1 VPSAVGS
8 SGVLRQRAAQELRH
22 RLHGELQG
30 ALPSLE
36 RGNPNTVTAQMN
48 RAHRVE
54 QCYGD
59 LDEHYRKDQ
68 LKGLITELRY
78 TAEDARRNRP
88 NETKIPF
95 EGNIGNNLAS
105 YRNAVERYRRFLET
119 AGEQG
124 LEAALSPRTEP
135 ESLSQDDLGR
145 QFGLERD
152 MQAALR
158 AEIEQLEGGL
168 EIIDDGAE
176 RSVESGFIDITA
188 RDRSGAIVVI
198 ELKRGTA
205 GQRAVAQILS
215 YMGDVAA
222 EEEGRQV
229 RGILVAGNFDS
240 KAKSASRMVPNLV
253 LRLYSV
259 QFTFSDGHS

>member
-1 VPSAVGS
+1 MRPAYRPW
-8 SGVLRQRAAQELRH
+8 LEAQKY
-22 RLHGELQG
+22 
-30 ALPSLE
+30 A
-36 RGNPNTVTAQMN
+36 PNTVNAQVH

-59 LDEHYRKDQ
+59 LDEHYSKDR
-68 LKGLITELRY
+68 LEGLLAELRY
-78 TAEDARRNRP
+78 TADDARRNRP

-95 EGNIGNNLAS
+95 EGNISGNLAS
-105 YRNAVERYRRFLET
+105 YRDAVNRYRRFRDT

-124 LEAALSPRTEP
+124 TDAASSSTGAEG
-135 ESLSQDDLGR
+135 ESLGDDGLGR
-145 QFGLERD
+145 QFGFERD

-158 AEIEQLEGGL
+158 AEIGQLEPGL
-168 EIIDDGAE
+168 EIADEGAE

-188 RDRSGAIVVI
+188 RDGSSATVVI
-198 ELKRGTA
+198 ELKTGTA

-229 RGILVAGNFDS
+229 RGILVAGDFDS
-240 KAKSASRMVPNLV
+240 KAKSAARMVPNLA
-253 LRLYSV
+253 LRRYSV
-259 QFTFSDGHS
+259 RFTFSDGHS